1 MTFSALIDWLDDRL
15 NPIVVKELRQAV
27 KSRLVVAILM
37 LFLGI
42 QLFLLGVFL
51 VNREAR
57 GEMAVVWT
65 AGAEA
70 FLIQQIIL
78 LWTIAIIVPAY
89 AAVRMGA
96 ERSDHNVDL
105 MFSSTLSPGSIV
117 WGKFF
122 ATLLLG
128 MLVFSACAPFMTFTY
143 LLRGIDIPTILTTLA
158 MDLLAMLF
166 STISAL
172 LLASLPGTRVLK
184 FVYCF
189 IGFLFL
195 VWLTFMLSFAS
206 FALVEDASGLEAT
219 IEYWPVTACF
229 VAGLF
234 AVMGLF
240 YSYAVAVI
248 SPPTSNRMFP
258 VRLFL
263 AGLVVVTL
271 TAVAVSS
278 FFVVPD
284 IRFAPVIMFLFL
296 ITPVLFF
303 QLWISICER
312 EHLGPRVLRAIPRS
326 ALLRPFAFLLFTGS
340 AGGVLFSAL
349 AIGASLGFC
358 ALLLRA
364 SPSSASPMSNRT
376 EEMAWL
382 ALLVHGLLA
391 LYVYCYGQSA
401 VLIRHYL
408 LGNHI
413 RPGFTW
419 VIAALLIGLGTT
431 LPPMV
436 AYFAYNDQM
445 RYNNDIGW
453 WYVPNPFIGY
463 LELFTDGRRSG
474 YRYADFDTICVW
486 FLATWAS
493 LVTLLSMP
501 WVAEQIRAF
510 HPPRSKP
517 ETGNEELAAAILL
530 DREPDMGVR
539 A

>member
-1 MTFSALIDWLDDRL
+1 
-15 NPIVVKELRQAV
+15 
-27 KSRLVVAILM
+27 
-37 LFLGI
+37 
-42 QLFLLGVFL
+42 
-51 VNREAR
+51 
-57 GEMAVVWT
+57 
-65 AGAEA
+65 
-70 FLIQQIIL
+70 
-78 LWTIAIIVPAY
+78 
-89 AAVRMGA
+89 
-96 ERSDHNVDL
+96 
-105 MFSSTLSPGSIV
+105 
-117 WGKFF
+117 
-122 ATLLLG
+122 
-128 MLVFSACAPFMTFTY
+128 MTFTY
-143 LLRGIDIPTILTTLA
+143 LLRGIDIPTILFTLG

-166 STISAL
+166 STMAAL

-184 FVYCF
+184 FVYSF

-206 FALVEDASGLEAT
+206 YALVEDASILDTMIAD
-219 IEYWPVTACF
+219 WPVTACF
-229 VAGLF
+229 VAGIF

-271 TAVAVSS
+271 AGVAISS
-278 FFVVPD
+278 FSVPSD
-284 IRFAPVIMFLFL
+284 MRSAPVILFL
-296 ITPVLFF
+296 TLIMPVLFF
-303 QLWISICER
+303 QMWISICER

-349 AIGASLGFC
+349 AIGVSLGSC
-358 ALLLRA
+358 AIWLSA
-364 SPSSASPMSNRT
+364 VPSPITPMINRS

-382 ALLVHGLLA
+382 SLLVHGLLA

-463 LELFTDGRRSG
+463 LEMFTDGRRSG

-493 LVTLLSMP
+493 LVTLLSLP
-501 WVAEQIRAF
+501 WVAGQVRAF

-530 DREPDMGVR
+530 DREPEMGVR